1 MGLAKEQDIKKK
13 SMVSEP
19 WSVRAL
25 FPVKAMASA
34 ISKTMVSLFDFILAF
49 LVIII
54 SLTELI
60 GHHVSWAMWIFTT
73 LIFLTV
79 FSEHNKEKVNPKE
92 KK

>member
-1 MGLAKEQDIKKK
+1 MGIATQQDIKPKK
-13 SMVSEP
+13 ITSEP

-34 ISKTMVSLFDFILAF
+34 ISKTLVSIFDFILVY

-54 SLTELI
+54 SITELL
-60 GHHVSWAMWIFTT
+60 GRDVSWAMWVFIT
-73 LIFLTV
+73 LVFLAV
-79 FSEHNKEKVNPKE
+79 LSEHNKVKIND